1 MVPPHAQV
9 DDDESSLV
17 TDAAPHHQES
27 GGGVDCPLCKTQQ
40 RNHPATSKSTSAV
53 VSPDEAE
60 DVACEGSIGEAV
72 VGGYGLGVIGGRRRS
87 NSLRHHR
94 RRGDERLERS
104 GGGGGG
110 TMGGVRKGSR

>member
-1 MVPPHAQV
+1 M
-9 DDDESSLV
+9 
-17 TDAAPHHQES
+17 
-27 GGGVDCPLCKTQQ
+27 CKSPQPDKT
-40 RNHPATSKSTSAV
+40 AAV

-87 NSLRHHR
+87 RAP
-94 RRGDERLERS
+94 
-104 GGGGGG
+104 GGGGSLKSKGG